1 MTIILWVLG
10 LGSTFYFIAYAVSIG
25 LNNVFTYFWLVLGV
39 FLNCAAC
46 LRTFMKN
53 RGYSFPVVLSRTIY
67 TLTSICLL
75 IFLVVEIIIIASG
88 MKKPESGADYIVV
101 LGARVNGKNISS
113 NLYYRLEAALDYIND
128 NPECQIIVSGGRGVG
143 EDITEALAMKNYLLD
158 KGIDEERIIEED
170 KSVNTDEN
178 IKYSLDIIGTK
189 SASIVVVSNNFH
201 IFRAKAIFKKQGCK
215 NVSGIG
221 SKTMWF
227 TIPNSY
233 VREFFG
239 VLKYKIFGQI

>member
-1 MTIILWVLG
+1 MTIILWILG
-10 LGSTFYFIAYAVSIG
+10 GISTIYFVVYAIVTG
-25 LNNVFTYFWLVLGV
+25 LNNVFTYFWLVLGI
-39 FLNCAAC
+39 FLNCVAY
-46 LRTFMKN
+46 LRLLMKN
-53 RGYSFPVVLSRTIY
+53 REYKLPAAVSGVIY
-67 TLTSICLL
+67 TLSALCLL
-75 IFLVVEIIIIASG
+75 IFFITEAVIIAGG
-88 MKKPESGADYIVV
+88 MEKPKKGADYIII
-101 LGARVNGKNISS
+101 LGARVNGKNVSS
-113 NLYYRLEAALDYIND
+113 NLCYRLEAALDYIND
-128 NPECQIIVSGGRGVG
+128 NPECQVIVSGGKGAG

-158 KGIDEERIIEED
+158 KGVEGARIIEED

-178 IKYSLDIIGTK
+178 IKYSLEIIGTK

-201 IFRAKAIFKKQGCK
+201 VFRAKAIFKKQGCE
-215 NVSGIG
+215 NISSIG

>member
-1 MTIILWVLG
+1 MTIILWILG
-10 LGSTFYFIAYAVSIG
+10 GFSILYFIAYAIGIG
-25 LNNVFTYFWLVLGV
+25 LNNTFTYFWIVLGII
-39 FLNCAAC
+39 FSCAAY
-46 LRTFMKN
+46 LRLFMKQ
-53 RGYSFPVVLSRTIY
+53 RGYKLPVVVSGAIY
-67 TLTSICLL
+67 TLSVICLL
-75 IFLVVEIIIIASG
+75 VFLVTEAVIITSG
-88 MKKPESGADYIVV
+88 MEKPKAGADYIIV
-101 LGARVNGKNISS
+101 LGARVNGKKVSS

-128 NPECQIIVSGGRGVG
+128 NPECQIIVSGGKGAG
-143 EDITEALAMKNYLLD
+143 EDITEALAMKNYFIN
-158 KGIDEERIIEED
+158 KGVDGVRIIEED

-201 IFRAKAIFKKQGCK
+201 VYRAKAIFKKQGCK
-215 NVSGIG
+215 NVSSIG